1 MSARRPYPCFHGDIV
16 IRYLKKENPMK
27 ALKFVVVLG
36 LGLGITTAFA
46 VEHSIG
52 QKGRHFSE
60 SEITIK
66 KGDSILFVNDD
77 NISHNVL
84 STTSGNEFN
93 LHSQAPGTST
103 SVTFD
108 KTGDIS
114 VICAIHP
121 TMKMLVKVV
130 D

>member
-1 MSARRPYPCFHGDIV
+1 
-16 IRYLKKENPMK
+16 MK
-27 ALKFVVVLG
+27 ALKFAVVMG
-36 LGLGITTAFA
+36 LGLGVTTAFA

-66 KGDSILFVNDD
+66 KGDTISFVNDD

-84 STTSGNEFN
+84 SSTPGNEFN

-108 KTGDIS
+108 KVGDVN

-121 TMKMLVKVV
+121 TMKMVVKVV